1 MAIGSG
7 QDFATLL
14 HAFALGCLEREEYDL
29 MMDYFKSNQDYPWQE
44 LGEYQNLVAL
54 LPSFLNIE
62 SPDQRVKDMVARK
75 LYRLRDQQRPQRTTQ
90 IISQTSPL
98 QHKNLFQ
105 RIETD
110 EQKLFSQISSPFT
123 PEEMGEPEPISAP
136 DPFEPAAVNVNRT
149 SEFEQVNSDK
159 ADTFYEP
166 EKSAPDLEDYS
177 SPFKTDEP
185 PKEDD
190 PYSGYSSYSTEPTDS
205 GFSSNF
211 DNIESGSKETSENKD
226 DFSFESSLSDYSL
239 SKDSSPKTDE
249 NYSSFTSET
258 IIDEPASEEAKKT
271 PEVKKVK
278 TVKTGVST
286 GVVFFVFII
295 LAGAIAGVY
304 YFLSKDFMTATQ
316 NQTAKYESI
325 VQSLK
330 TELSSSKEVDALLA
344 SINLQ
349 MVNLRSTPIAA
360 GAYGK
365 VLFDSVTRKA
375 MLQVVNLPLLSSD
388 KVFQLWIISNGQ
400 KYSGGLFNVTTSM
413 QYFPVA
419 NFNGLNLVG
428 PTTFLITEE
437 ILSGGEKPS
446 KEVYLAGQVVL

>member
-1 MAIGSG
+1 MATGSG

-29 MMDYFKSNQDYPWQE
+29 MMEYFKSNQDYPWQE

-62 SPDQRVKDMVARK
+62 SPDARVKDMVARK

-110 EQKLFSQISSPFT
+110 EQKLFSQISSPLS
-123 PEEMGEPEPISAP
+123 PEEMAEPEPTSARE
-136 DPFEPAAVNVNRT
+136 PFEPATANVSRT
-149 SEFEQVNSDK
+149 MDFEPVSSEKENSL
-159 ADTFYEP
+159 YEP
-166 EKSAPDLEDYS
+166 EKNVPDTEDYS
-177 SPFKTDEP
+177 SPFKSDETS
-185 PKEDD
+185 KEED
-190 PYSGYSSYSTEPTDS
+190 PYSSYSSYSAETTDS
-205 GFSSNF
+205 SFSSNF
-211 DNIESGSKETSENKD
+211 DNIESGSKETSESKD

-239 SKDSSPKTDE
+239 SKESSSKTDE
-249 NYSSFTSET
+249 DYSSFTSET
-258 IIDEPASEEAKKT
+258 IIDEPSAEEPKEA
-271 PEVKKVK
+271 PEVQQVK
-278 TVKTGVST
+278 SGVSKVIFSLT
-286 GVVFFVFII
+286 FIL
-295 LAGAIAGVY
+295 LAGTIGAVY
-304 YFLSKDFMTATQ
+304 YFLSKDFKTATEK
-316 NQTAKYESI
+316 QTAKYESI

-330 TELSSSKEVDALLA
+330 TEVSSTKQVDELLA

-349 MVNLRSTPIAA
+349 MVTLKSTPKAA

-375 MLQVVNLPLLSSD
+375 MLQVVNLPVLSSD
-388 KVFQLWIISNGQ
+388 KAYQLWIISNGQ
-400 KYSGGLFNVTTSM
+400 EYSAGLYEVTSSR
-413 QYFPVA
+413 QYFPVT
-419 NFNGLNLVG
+419 NFGGLSLTG
-428 PTTFLITEE
+428 QTSFLITEE

-446 KEVYLAGQVVL
+446 KDVYLAGQIVF

>member
-1 MAIGSG
+1 MATGNG

-14 HAFALGCLEREEYDL
+14 HAFALGCLEREEFDL
-29 MMDYFKSNQDYPWQE
+29 MMEYFKSNQDYPWQE

-110 EQKLFSQISSPFT
+110 EQKLFSQISSPLS
-123 PEEMGEPEPISAP
+123 PEEMEEPEPISAP

-149 SEFEQVNSDK
+149 SEFEPVSSDK

-166 EKSAPDLEDYS
+166 EKNVPDTEDYS

-190 PYSGYSSYSTEPTDS
+190 LYSSYSSYSTEITDS

-211 DNIESGSKETSENKD
+211 DNIESGSKETSESKD

-239 SKDSSPKTDE
+239 SKDTSAKTDE

-258 IIDEPASEEAKKT
+258 IIDEPAPEETKET
-271 PEVKKVK
+271 PEVKK
-278 TVKTGVST
+278 VKTGVST

-304 YFLSKDFMTATQ
+304 YYLSKDFKTATQ
-316 NQTAKYESI
+316 NQSAKYESI

-349 MVNLRSTPIAA
+349 MVNLRSTPKAA

-428 PTTFLITEE
+428 PTSFLITEE
-437 ILSGGEKPS
+437 ILAGGEKPS
-446 KEVYLAGQVVL
+446 KDVYLAGQVDL